1 MEVTADEILVD
12 VGEEVVVDEL
22 SVEVGELVVVSEPPE
37 MVVEQGVEDETP
49 IAVVEGTICTEGAAK
64 DVTLGKELELTG
76 GLAEVTRVVKAAAVG
91 IDDAGLDAGAPEA
104 HSLSTG
110 TLMT

>member
-1 MEVTADEILVD
+1 MEEETLITVMEVTADEILVD

-49 IAVVEGTICTEGAAK
+49 IAVVEGTICE
-64 DVTLGKELELTG
+64 TLMEVGKE
-76 GLAEVTRVVKAAAVG
+76 AAV
-91 IDDAGLDAGAPEA
+91 DELLQVLKEPPR
-104 HSLSTG
+104 
-110 TLMT
+110 M